1 MSFLVFVGKNGGRMC
16 LTVKRCCC
24 ISLPILAI
32 FALILFSC
40 PTWAQSTESNTKKV
54 KKAASSENRSN
65 TESPSELTNKE
76 IPIEPK
82 KADEVGQ
89 KVGQQIDDIT
99 RQASSRVG
107 SWINAKI
114 FAEIT
119 WFKLILSFLMLFVVL
134 LIERIVRLAID
145 RRWKKAER
153 EEVKRIKHI
162 ILEAVAKPLSL
173 FIWVYGIYIVLTPL
187 FVHFQKPDGT
197 NLVHSVA
204 QKAADLGAA
213 VALFWFIFKLVSVVD
228 FHLKKWAASTDSS
241 INDVLAPLLG
251 KTLRVF
257 IVIIGSILI
266 IQNLTGVKIGPLLA
280 SLGIGGI
287 AIALAAKD
295 SIANF
300 FGTLTILF
308 DKPFQVGERVII
320 ENYDGVV
327 EDVGFRSTRIRTLA
341 GHLVTIPNEKVV
353 NSGLENIGKRPH
365 IRWLTN
371 ITITYDTPP
380 DKVEKAVSIIKEILD
395 NHEGIH
401 PDFPPRVYFN
411 GFNDWSLNILVIAW
425 YHPANYWD
433 MQEWLQRTCLEILRR
448 FNNEGI
454 DFAFPSRT
462 LYLANDDKRQLSLKM
477 LKGETVTYT
486 PEVRSQE

>member
-1 MSFLVFVGKNGGRMC
+1 MELKMYSF
-16 LTVKRCCC
+16 VKRLCSILLS
-24 ISLPILAI
+24 ISVILI
-32 FALILFSC
+32 ILNFYW
-40 PTWAQSTESNTKKV
+40 PTWAQSVQPNSQKD
-54 KKAASSENRSN
+54 KAATSTENKTN
-65 TESPSELTNKE
+65 TESSSDLAAKE
-76 IPIEPK
+76 IPKEPK
-82 KADEVGQ
+82 KVDQVGQ

-99 RQASSRVG
+99 QQASSRIG
-107 SWINAKI
+107 PWINAKV
-114 FAEIT
+114 FAGIT
-119 WFKLILSFLMLFVVL
+119 WLKLILCLLLLFVVL
-134 LIERIVRLAID
+134 LIERIARLTID
-145 RRWKKAER
+145 RKRKKEK
-153 EEVKRIKHI
+153 EQEVKKIKHL

-173 FIWVYGIYIVLTPL
+173 FIWVYGVYIVLTPL

-204 QKAADLGAA
+204 QKTADLGAA
-213 VALFWFIFKLVSVVD
+213 VALVWFIFKLVSVVD
-228 FHLKKWAASTDSS
+228 FHLKKWAASTDST
-241 INDVLAPLLG
+241 IDDVLAPLFG

-257 IVIIGSILI
+257 IVIIGGILI

-287 AIALAAKD
+287 AVALAAKD

-320 ENYDGVV
+320 DNYDGVV
-327 EDVGFRSTRIRTLA
+327 EDVGFRSTRIRTLT

-353 NSGLENIGKRPH
+353 NSGLENISKRPH

-371 ITITYDTPP
+371 ITIIYDTPP
-380 DKVEKAVSIIKEILD
+380 DRVEKAVSIIKEILD
-395 NHEGIH
+395 NHEGMH

-411 GFNDWSLNILVIAW
+411 GFNDWSLNIMVIAW

-448 FNNEGI
+448 FNDEGI

-462 LYLANDDKRQLSLKM
+462 LYLANDDNRQLKLKM
-477 LKGETVTYT
+477 LKGETVTYA
-486 PEVRSQE
+486 PKGGSHE